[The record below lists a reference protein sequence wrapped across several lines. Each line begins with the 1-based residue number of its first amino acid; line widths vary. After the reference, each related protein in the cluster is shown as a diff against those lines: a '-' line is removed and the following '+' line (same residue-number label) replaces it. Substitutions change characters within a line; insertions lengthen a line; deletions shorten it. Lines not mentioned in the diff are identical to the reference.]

1 MIKHLTL
8 LLFIGLA
15 WGQENPDTLVLEEQ
29 SLKIEILDK
38 PVNNAK
44 KDATIWLAYPPVAL
58 FTSTIFGVQIY
69 DFLSD
74 YSEGSRLVYSI
85 LSGGYLGVTSSKYLF
100 TNLNKKNIEDLNA
113 KDIELYE
120 QAHSE
125 ELKKRK
131 SINTAIGCGITGV
144 AVAIALTYF
153 VIDAAL
159 GDLRILSNKHYT
171 HCLLHI

>member
-1 MIKHLTL
+1 MTKHLTKL
-8 LLFIGLA
+8 VHRIFPILLFIGLA

-58 FTSTIFGVQIY
+58 FTSTILGVQTY

-74 YSEGSRLVYSI
+74 YSEGSRIVSSI
-85 LSGGYLGVTSSKYLF
+85 IVGGYLSVTASKYLF
-100 TNLNKKNIEDLNA
+100 SNLNKKNIEDLNA

-120 QAHSE
+120 KANSE

-131 SINTAIGCGITGV
+131 SINTMIGCGITGV
-144 AVAIALTYF
+144 AVAMAGTYF
-153 VIDAAL
+153 VIST
-159 GDLRILSNKHYT
+159 IFV
-171 HCLLHI
+171 I

>member
-15 WGQENPDTLVLEEQ
+15 WGQVEPDTLASAIQ
-29 SLKIEILDK
+29 PLKKETLDIS
-38 PVNNAK
+38 VDDAK
-44 KDATIWLAYPPVAL
+44 KDAILWLAYPPVAL
-58 FTSTIFGVQIY
+58 FTSTILGVQTY

-74 YSEGSRLVYSI
+74 YSEGSRIVSSI
-85 LSGGYLGVTSSKYLF
+85 IVGGYLGVTSSKYLF
-100 TNLNKKNIEDLNA
+100 SNLNKKTIEDLNA

-120 QAHSE
+120 KAYSE

-131 SINTAIGCGITGV
+131 SINTAVGCGITGV
-144 AVAIALTYF
+144 AVAIVGTYF

-159 GDLRILSNKHYT
+159 GDLGI
-171 HCLLHI
+171 

>member
-1 MIKHLTL
+1 MTKLLTI

-15 WGQENPDTLVLEEQ
+15 WGQVEPDTLASAVQ
-29 SLKIEILDK
+29 PLKKETLDNS
-38 PVNNAK
+38 VDDAK
-44 KDATIWLAYPPVAL
+44 KDAILWLAYPPVAL

-85 LSGGYLGVTSSKYLF
+85 VSGGYLGVTSSKYLF

-120 QAHSE
+120 KAHSE

-131 SINTAIGCGITGV
+131 SINTAIGCGITGIT
-144 AVAIALTYF
+144 VAIAVTYF

-159 GDLRILSNKHYT
+159 GDLRI
-171 HCLLHI
+171 

>member
-1 MIKHLTL
+1 MTKQLTL

-15 WGQENPDTLVLEEQ
+15 WGQVDLDTLASATQ
-29 SLKIEILDK
+29 PLKKETLDIS
-38 PVNNAK
+38 VDDAK
-44 KDATIWLAYPPVAL
+44 KDAILWLAYPPVAL
-58 FTSTIFGVQIY
+58 FTSTILGVQTY

-120 QAHSE
+120 KAHSE

-131 SINTAIGCGITGV
+131 LINTAVGCGITGV
-144 AVAIALTYF
+144 AVAIVGTYF

-159 GDLRILSNKHYT
+159 GDLGI
-171 HCLLHI
+171 